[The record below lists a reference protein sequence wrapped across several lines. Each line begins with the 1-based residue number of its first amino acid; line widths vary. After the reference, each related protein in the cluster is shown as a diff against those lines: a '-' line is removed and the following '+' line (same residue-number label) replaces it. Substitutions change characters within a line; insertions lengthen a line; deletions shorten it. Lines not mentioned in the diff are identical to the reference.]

1 MMRKASMIWIVA
13 ILVTLLGSLPVF
25 AQADMAAALDYLKT
39 QQNVDG
45 GFGSGLSPES
55 TAGSTA
61 DAVLAIVAAGGDVLQ
76 FEQNGNTP
84 LDYLAYRSEDLETG
98 GDLAKVL
105 MAVVAAGEDPR
116 NFADVDLVLRLEQL
130 IADSGKIGS
139 EADTFYAHCLGVLA
153 LSSVSRPV
161 PAASLDLIKAGQIAD
176 GSWAWNGEPL
186 EGTGDTNST
195 AVAVQALIAGGEDE
209 TSDIIQQAL
218 AYLKGVQNDD
228 GGFPYQKPSDY
239 GTDTDANST
248 AVVIQAILAAGQD
261 PAGTEWAVAE
271 GRTPQDALLQLQNES
286 GAFAWQAAMPDDNL
300 LSTLQA
306 LPAVA
311 GKPFPLVVI
320 QVAEREVLTLP
331 ATGGPAL
338 ALAPLLALAGL
349 ALLGGGRA
357 LARRTQ

>member
-1 MMRKASMIWIVA
+1 MRKLSVIWIGA
-13 ILVTLLGSLPVF
+13 ILVALLGGLPVF

-39 QQNVDG
+39 QQNADG

-61 DAVLAIVAAGGDVLQ
+61 DVVLAIVAAGGDVLQ
-76 FEQNGNTP
+76 FSQNGNTP
-84 LDYLAYRSEDLETG
+84 LDYLAHRSEDLETA

-105 MAVVAAGEDPR
+105 MAVVAAGADPR

-130 IADSGKIGS
+130 IGDNGKIGT

-153 LSSVSRPV
+153 LTGVSRPV
-161 PAASLDLIKAGQIAD
+161 PTASLDMIKAGQIAD

-195 AVAVQALIAGGEDE
+195 AVAVQALVAAGEDGS
-209 TSDIIQQAL
+209 SDRIQQAL
-218 AYLKGVQNDD
+218 AYLRGVQNDD

-239 GTDTDANST
+239 GTDTDSNST

-261 PAGTEWAVAE
+261 PAGTEWEAAE
-271 GRTPQDALLQLQNES
+271 GDTPRDALSQLQNES

-300 LSTLQA
+300 LSTVQA

-320 QVAEREVLTLP
+320 HVAEREVATLP
-331 ATGGPAL
+331 ETGGAAL
-338 ALAPLLALAGL
+338 ALGPVLALAGL
-349 ALLGGGRA
+349 ALLGGGWA
-357 LARRTQ
+357 LARRVQ